1 MADVVALQ
9 LRQDIDNLK
18 SEKKVLQD
26 ELDSANG
33 KLQSKEEEL
42 TKSLEDI
49 ENMKACIKS
58 VESEL
63 EQVSSKKSSDK
74 DEVGAPCNCEAQKRS
89 ENMEK
94 IQKQLHEELL
104 TSNKKVEDLECE
116 KSKLQEEVSSA
127 KKEMSEKSENYTS
140 LQLDY
145 QKMSAEKK
153 STEEQLAEVKPLIS
167 SKEEQLKV

>member
-1 MADVVALQ
+1 MLFFT
-9 LRQDIDNLK
+9 LF
-18 SEKKVLQD
+18 
-26 ELDSANG
+26 SANG

-74 DEVGAPCNCEAQKRS
+74 DEVGASCNCEAQKRS

-104 TSNKKVEDLECE
+104 SSNKKVCF
-116 KSKLQEEVSSA
+116 SI
-127 KKEMSEKSENYTS
+127 
-140 LQLDY
+140 
-145 QKMSAEKK
+145 
-153 STEEQLAEVKPLIS
+153 LIHRYFPS
-167 SKEEQLKV
+167 NSF

>member
-1 MADVVALQ
+1 MLFFT
-9 LRQDIDNLK
+9 LF
-18 SEKKVLQD
+18 
-26 ELDSANG
+26 SANG

-104 TSNKKVEDLECE
+104 TSNKKVCF
-116 KSKLQEEVSSA
+116 SI
-127 KKEMSEKSENYTS
+127 
-140 LQLDY
+140 
-145 QKMSAEKK
+145 
-153 STEEQLAEVKPLIS
+153 LIHRYFP
-167 SKEEQLKV
+167 